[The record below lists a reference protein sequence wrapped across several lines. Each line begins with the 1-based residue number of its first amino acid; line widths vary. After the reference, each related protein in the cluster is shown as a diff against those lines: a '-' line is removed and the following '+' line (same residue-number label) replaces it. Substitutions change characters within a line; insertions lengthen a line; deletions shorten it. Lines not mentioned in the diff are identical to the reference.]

1 MRTDRRLQSPI
12 AKGVYQMKFVVR
24 AVDEDFVEVEHFD
37 TFEEALKYAEH
48 METIFG
54 SWNVEMY
61 TE

>member
-1 MRTDRRLQSPI
+1 MRTGRRLQSPI
-12 AKGVYQMKFVVR
+12 AKGEYQMKFVVR